1 VLTPLFHYERKS
13 IKRLLTAMLAPLYEQ
28 LQAGN
33 RPRVEIRVSCPKIA
47 AALEEYKRRNP
58 CSPMSKAGKA
68 LPQMKGQLDMADLA
82 ADGMIMLTPETISL
96 AREDA
101 ATILISASERFHDT
115 TNEDRAQM
123 RKALERKASKRWY
136 YFGGDSPAQ
145 QRLKGSDVAR
155 INQEIEA
162 QYRAAF
168 LSAQEHRC
176 RFLTLPALESR
187 YGTALSSEAA
197 AMQVIGILARL
208 RTEFPKIGICLLT
221 RNRHVSKHFDL
232 LRQPIRTA

>member
-33 RPRVEIRVSCPKIA
+33 RPQVEIRVSCPRIA

-58 CSPMSKAGKA
+58 CNPMSKAGEA
-68 LPQMKGQLDMADLA
+68 LPQMKEQLDMADLA

-96 AREDA
+96 AHEDA
-101 ATILISASERFHDT
+101 ATILKGASERFHNKPDQG
-115 TNEDRAQM
+115 RAQV
-123 RKALERKASKRWY
+123 RKALERKASRRWY

-145 QRLKGSDVAR
+145 QRTKGSDVAR

-176 RFLTLPALESR
+176 RFLTLPALQSR
-187 YGTALSSEAA
+187 YGKALSREAA

-221 RNRHVSKHFDL
+221 RSRHVSKHFGL
-232 LRQPIRTA
+232 LRQPTGTA